1 MVNTNNTTATIELR
15 HTNTNTNTNE
25 LTQKTRKRMVKLLFF
40 FLLDATFLSFMIV
53 KIKFVDFFLLFF
65 CI

>member
-15 HTNTNTNTNE
+15 YTNTNTNE
-25 LTQKTRKRMVKLLFF
+25 LTQKARKRMVKLLFF

>member
-15 HTNTNTNTNE
+15 HTNTNTNE
-25 LTQKTRKRMVKLLFF
+25 LTQKARKRMVKLLFF